1 MVGYPASAEAG
12 AFARERPELSVG
24 LHVALGEW
32 ELVDG
37 EWRAAEAFARDDA
50 ERVAAAVSLQ
60 LEAFRLLIGRDP
72 THLDSHQHAH
82 RSEPARA
89 LLVELGR
96 ELRVPLRELDPRVS
110 YSGRFYG
117 QSSAG
122 QPRPDAISV
131 DALVEI
137 VRSLGDGITELACHP
152 AEAVDF
158 TSMYADERPRELA
171 TLCDPRVRAAI
182 EEEQVELVSFA
193 ALAGPPGR

>member
-1 MVGYPASAEAG
+1 M
-12 AFARERPELSVG
+12 SVG

-37 EWRAAEAFARDDA
+37 EWRAVEAFAREDA
-50 ERVAAAVSLQ
+50 ERIAAAVSLQ
-60 LEAFRLLIGRDP
+60 LEAFRVLVGRDP

-82 RSEPARA
+82 RSEPARS
-89 LLVELGR
+89 LLVELAR
-96 ELRVPLRELDPRVS
+96 ELRVPLREVDPRVS

-122 QPRPDAISV
+122 EPRLHAISV

-137 VRSLGDGITELACHP
+137 LRSLSAEITELACHP
-152 AEAVDF
+152 AETVDF

-171 TLCDPRVRAAI
+171 TLCHPRVLAAI
-182 EEEQVELVSFA
+182 EEEGVELVSFT
-193 ALAGPPGR
+193 ALQAPINR